1 MHRRYERCRMVVN
14 NSLQLGEW
22 EQDAVPETSR
32 LSAELTE
39 QSWAALAEPI

>member
-1 MHRRYERCRMVVN
+1 MVVD
-14 NSLQLGEW
+14 NSRQLGEW
-22 EQDAVPETSR
+22 EQNAGPETSR